1 MINKEILTKYIRP
14 IIIGSGLGYVI
25 LVSFSLADRWKI
37 ATISAMFFTFIGLS
51 FIRHLEKIIYSCFVF
66 FLPLQLGKSF
76 FHVPYLGGGN
86 ELRINL
92 PEIFF
97 AILLMGWLAGF
108 IRTQKRNII
117 DRKLL
122 ISSGLFLLISFL
134 SLACAVDVS
143 LGFFELF
150 RSLIAFLIFI
160 FISYYVDSENKLNQ
174 TIIFLILG
182 SLPQICSGLYQWF
195 FQKDIGIYLFGEFGL
210 AHEAWAENPL
220 VRVGGLIGHPN
231 AFATYLLLTL
241 PYCIIFI
248 AKGQRL
254 LYRISCFSLLVFGT
268 YVLFTTQSRAGWL
281 GFMVVVVVTSII
293 FIVSKQWHTIRLW
306 PITIGV
312 LIFFIIIGTSSY
324 GIIENRINLDDRG
337 ASASRIPMMID
348 ALNII
353 EKNPLLGIGM
363 NNYALV
369 VGKYDKTGIHREW
382 VATPVHNLYLLI
394 GAESGLFAMFAF
406 LCFWVLIL
414 WKVIKLFSLHNKNYF
429 LLGLAFTMSLV
440 AFLIIS
446 QAHPNYRF
454 YPAIQRELWLIAGL
468 VVATYN
474 LASNNNN
481 KIVSL

>member
-1 MINKEILTKYIRP
+1 MLKKESLTKYIPP
-14 IIIGSGLGYVI
+14 IVIGSGLGFVI
-25 LVSFSLADRWKI
+25 LLSISFPDRWKI
-37 ATISAMFFTFIGLS
+37 ATLSGVFFVLIGLS
-51 FIRHLEKIIYSCFVF
+51 FFKHLEEILYACFVI

-76 FHVPYLGGGN
+76 FYVPYLGGGN

-97 AILLMGWLAGF
+97 AILIMGWLAGL
-108 IRTQKRNII
+108 IRTQKGNII

-122 ISSGLFLLISFL
+122 ICSGLFLFISFL
-134 SLACAVDVS
+134 SLGRAVNIS
-143 LGFFELF
+143 LGVFELF

-160 FISYYVDSENKLNQ
+160 FIAYYVDSEKKLNQ
-174 TIIFLILG
+174 TIIFLLLG
-182 SLPQICSGLYQWF
+182 SLPQICSGLYQWL
-195 FQKDIGIYLFGEFGL
+195 FQKDLGLYFFGEFGL
-210 AHEAWAENPL
+210 AREAWAESPL

-241 PYCIIFI
+241 PFCIIYCFR
-248 AKGQRL
+248 GRRL
-254 LYRISCFSLLVFGT
+254 LKRAACFSLLVIGT
-268 YVLFTTQSRAGWL
+268 YTLISTQSRAGWL
-281 GFMVVVVVTSII
+281 GFTVAVVVTSII
-293 FIVSKQWHTIRLW
+293 FIVSKRWHTMRLW
-306 PITIGV
+306 PITIGI

-337 ASASRIPMMID
+337 AFAGRFPMMID

-369 VGKYDKTGIHREW
+369 IGKYDTTGIHREW

-406 LCFWVLIL
+406 ISFWVLIL
-414 WKVIKLFSLHNKNYF
+414 WKVRKLFSLHNKNYF

-454 YPAIQRELWLIAGL
+454 YPAIQREIWLIAGL
-468 VVATYN
+468 VVAAYN
-474 LASNNNN
+474 LARKDTDQILSP
-481 KIVSL
+481 